1 MVSSN
6 AKNVDE
12 YLQELEPSR
21 RTALTTL
28 RALIRETV
36 PRAEVSMEYRM
47 PTYAVEGRMLC
58 ALASQ
63 KHHLSL
69 YMDPT
74 LVEKHSHSFSALD
87 VGKSCIRFKHIA
99 DLPLDTVR
107 QILEESL

>member
-6 AKNVDE
+6 AKNVNE
-12 YLQELEPSR
+12 YLQELEPSCCS
-21 RTALTTL
+21 TLTTL

-36 PRAEVSMEYRM
+36 PRAEESMEYGM
-47 PTYAVEGRMLC
+47 PTYAVEGRISC
-58 ALASQ
+58 AFASQ

-74 LVEKHSHSFSALD
+74 LVEKHSHAFTALD
-87 VGKSCIRFKHIA
+87 VGKSCVRFKHIE
-99 DLPLDTVR
+99 DLSLDTVR